1 MNEDNKI
8 FKTNEFSIEVSPVE
22 NTKQVKNVQYF
33 SYDENSGLQ
42 LIHILMDGKPLDL
55 PNGTEIRLSAVKLNN
70 QNQKLIYT
78 PEIVDPLNGIV
89 SFVIPREFLGYQGR
103 IRCGLYI
110 NFSNNQTMHVGYFY
124 INMGVSDIDTNLTEF
139 TEDFWQGWSE
149 FEASSTAKMQEL
161 EAVLDAEAK
170 RLTEHANQ
178 KITEYDQYIA
188 SGKSDWE
195 DFVDSNKKV
204 LESIDPGG
212 VLTSEM
218 IESRG
223 NYPKLPERLENTDL
237 AVEKVQNSNE
247 DNLSAA
253 FCFVDDDSKTEVYTV
268 LKPIFDARNAKFSTA
283 VITENI
289 GTDRFMNSTQLK
301 ELAADGYEIMSH
313 TANHLHLTQLTDEE
327 LTHELTRSKQM
338 LIDWGFNPEY
348 IMYPFGD
355 FNDRVIKETRKYYK
369 AAASTNHHNLNLRP
383 VNTYSIGRVGVGIY
397 GPIPLTFETVKEYVD
412 QAIENKTLCCFMT
425 HIAET
430 PEENVP
436 IIGQLIDYIQS
447 LGYDVTT
454 FGEAYKKHQ
463 NVLEYGDYPLTEKS
477 QYLAVGAGGEIDP
490 YFGRYLVNRPKESVL
505 TKPITDY
512 HQNFVTEEFIQT
524 INAEGYP
531 NDEPGILRTHR
542 LTDDTEGDFREYV
555 TLKSKKM
562 YLSFWNKNTAA
573 WGVFSEIGPDTS
585 VDIVDKLNYGT
596 AFTDPWTY
604 YQKGKRH
611 ILKIPTRYSTSF
623 PVPGNGGTLITENLI
638 GEREFCWQLYH
649 PVNSRDIFKRIPTS
663 DSAWGAFKRVGDA

>member
-1 MNEDNKI
+1 MQETILISKGGIVVAETQHKMVLSTTEPNNGINLVRIRQGDVLTQKFVVEVVEHGKLKTFDGLVPFFINTTKFGENQPVEQKVQEYSPAQARLVYTLSEPDWQWGGENTAHFSFRSLNGDGTWSEQFSTQDFTYRVISGISRSQLRDSGYVWTFEDLLRKFKGYMDRGKNDWEQFVEDNREI
-8 FKTNEFSIEVSPVE
+8 LE
-22 NTKQVKNVQYF
+22 N
-33 SYDENSGLQ
+33 
-42 LIHILMDGKPLDL
+42 
-55 PNGTEIRLSAVKLNN
+55 
-70 QNQKLIYT
+70 
-78 PEIVDPLNGIV
+78 
-89 SFVIPREFLGYQGR
+89 
-103 IRCGLYI
+103 
-110 NFSNNQTMHVGYFY
+110 
-124 INMGVSDIDTNLTEF
+124 
-139 TEDFWQGWSE
+139 
-149 FEASSTAKMQEL
+149 
-161 EAVLDAEAK
+161 
-170 RLTEHANQ
+170 
-178 KITEYDQYIA
+178 
-188 SGKSDWE
+188 
-195 DFVDSNKKV
+195 
-204 LESIDPGG
+204 IDPGG
-212 VLTSEM
+212 VLMSEM

-223 NYPKLPERLENTDL
+223 NYPKLPERLEDTDL
-237 AVEKVQNSNE
+237 AVGKVQNSNE

-253 FCFVDDDSKTEVYTV
+253 FCFVDDDSKAEVYTV

-313 TANHLHLTQLTDEE
+313 TANHLHLTQLTDDE

-397 GPIPLTFETVKEYVD
+397 GPLPLTFETVKEYVD

-430 PEENVP
+430 PEENIP

-512 HQNFVTEEFIQT
+512 PQNFVTEEFIQT

-542 LTDDTEGDFREYV
+542 LTGDTEGDFREYV

-573 WGVFSEIGPDTS
+573 WGAFSEIGPDTS

-596 AFTDPWTY
+596 AFTDPWTH

-611 ILKIPTRYSTSF
+611 ILKIPTSYSTSF